1 MTRLQIGPKPLTIPR
16 HDRTPQAGSPP
27 MNGHLAPVPH
37 ERGASGCDSLDALP
51 LTVFQTIPYLM
62 AYRRHFGA
70 GRTFHRIRV
79 NSETGG
85 GAAFLMTRGRT
96 ARRLEWWGA
105 GIHDIGA
112 AAYDSPTAAAA
123 LWNRLEDFATRQH
136 AVQLAQIPAQCRL
149 VEFATRAGWEVRDAE
164 ACPSLALPDNW
175 DEYVRS
181 LGKNMREQIKRY
193 PKRLEKQ
200 FAVEYQLAQSAE
212 EVQRALTDLFQ
223 LHGKRWRA
231 RGQTGVL
238 ATPRRQRFHR
248 EICREFARRDWL
260 RLWTLRCDNRPACV
274 LLSYFY
280 GDKYYFF
287 IGGFEPELLR
297 WSVGTCLFAR
307 VLRHAIEEG
316 ASEFDFLRGEEEYK
330 YRFGAV
336 NRDYKTI
343 ARFDDSPRGRLLQ
356 RRIELK
362 TAFMQRVHQKF
373 SAAHRTRE

>member
-1 MTRLQIGPKPLTIPR
+1 MA
-16 HDRTPQAGSPP
+16 H
-27 MNGHLAPVPH
+27 H
-37 ERGASGCDSLDALP
+37 EMVDALP
-51 LTVFQTIPYLM
+51 RTVFQTLPYLM

-70 GRTFHRIRV
+70 GRTFHRILV
-79 NSETGG
+79 NDKGTA
-85 GAAFLMTRGRT
+85 AAFLMSRGRT

-112 AAYDSPTAAAA
+112 ASYDSHTAARN
-123 LWNRLEDFATRQH
+123 LWGRIEKLSAQQH
-136 AVQLAQIPAQCRL
+136 AVQFAQIPAQCRL
-149 VEFATRAGWEVRDAE
+149 VELAAQSGWQVSDAE
-164 ACPSLALPDNW
+164 ACPSLTLPDNW
-175 DEYVRS
+175 DDYVRS

-193 PKRLEKQ
+193 PKRLEKE
-200 FAVEYQLAQSAE
+200 FALEYQLAQGEE
-212 EVQRALTDLFQ
+212 EVQSALTDLFQ

-238 ATPRRQRFHR
+238 ATPRRQKFHR
-248 EICREFARRDWL
+248 EVCHEFARRDWL
-260 RLWTLRCDNRPACV
+260 RLWTLRCDKRPACV

-280 GDKYYFF
+280 GGKYSFF
-287 IGGFEPELLR
+287 IGGFEPDLLR

-316 ASEFDFLRGEEEYK
+316 ATEFDFLRGEEEYK

-343 ARFDDSPRGRLLQ
+343 ARFEDTARGKLLQ

-362 TAFMQRVHQKF
+362 AAFMHRVHQQF
-373 SAAHRTRE
+373 SAAHRGKE